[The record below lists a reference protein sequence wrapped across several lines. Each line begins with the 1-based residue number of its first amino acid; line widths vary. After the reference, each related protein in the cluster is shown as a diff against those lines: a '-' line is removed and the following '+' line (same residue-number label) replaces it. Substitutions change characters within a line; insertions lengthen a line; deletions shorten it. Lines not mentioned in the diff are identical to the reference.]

1 MGRYHKLALQSFT
14 RQRFD
19 KLLLK
24 SVLSR
29 RWGHSKSVVWKLGKS
44 LLIPILDALE
54 SMSAYFAD
62 GNCLKMGN
70 FHEEVND
77 HELLSWI
84 ELTG

>member
-1 MGRYHKLALQSFT
+1 M
-14 RQRFD
+14 
-19 KLLLK
+19 
-24 SVLSR
+24 
-29 RWGHSKSVVWKLGKS
+29 GHSKSVVWKLEKS

-62 GNCLKMGN
+62 RNCLKMGN
-70 FHEEVND
+70 FDEEVND